1 MGFRSLVA
9 ALILAAAAYG
19 EVRVWQGTLRLATTQ
34 EGPPDPNPPF
44 DIFATSRFN
53 YPYTLRTNLTGEEQD
68 IDWRALFLEN
78 EYLKC
83 TVLPDIGG
91 HLYTCIDKIS
101 GQPMFYANPTIKK
114 AQIGYRGAWAAFGIE
129 FNFPV
134 SHNWVSM
141 SPVDF
146 ETRTNPDGSASIVV
160 GNTDLPYGMQWTVE
174 LRLKAASTLLE
185 QRVTLYNR
193 SDVRHR
199 YYWWNNAGVRVW
211 DDSVIWY
218 PMRWSASHGFTNV
231 DTWPVDS
238 SGRDLSVIRN
248 QTRGNVSRFVHG
260 SREPFMGVYHPHT
273 QTGVA
278 HYAEYADLPG
288 KKIWSWGVDPDGLDW
303 RRALS
308 DDNSAYVEVQA
319 GLMRNQETYAFLEPR
334 EVIRFTEYWMP
345 VRAIGG
351 IARANLNGVVN
362 LRREGE
368 RVIAGL
374 NVNEAIAGAKIRLLD
389 GNRVLHEETAD
400 LIPGKTWSGGAAIQ
414 PPRKATFDLRD
425 REDHVL
431 LRQTEGEYDWSP
443 ESEIHVGPQP
453 QYAPTDP
460 LEIGAQHELN
470 GRLLQ
475 AYETYAAAPPTLAQ
489 QRAAGRLAVTLLRYD
504 DALRYLIP
512 AQQHATQDGE
522 IAYYLGLAYEGL
534 GRDRD
539 ARTQFEAA
547 QRTPSFHGAGLLK
560 LAETTA
566 RLGDSGQAAR
576 YLRTLPEDPRASEEL
591 AAIERRPLTQNFS
604 HDAERVLDAAGL
616 YMRLGLWREAFVVL
630 SFEDPEATP
639 GQRGSGTPGPQTHP
653 IVAPEQKEPGV
664 PLPQSHAMVQY
675 FRAYCREKLGERPDY
690 AAASR
695 LPVAYVFPHGMQALT
710 VLAAAVRANP
720 SDATAHYLLGDL
732 RLASGLVDAAIA
744 EWNTARKLNPKIPV
758 LDASLGR
765 TLLHVK
771 HDIPGA
777 LEAFRAGLGPDP
789 ANLDLY
795 TGLEETLS
803 IERHPAAELAD
814 TLERYPDRAHMPTA
828 LVYDLALAEA
838 EAGRFAQ
845 AESLFQNRF
854 FAREEGGTNVRQ
866 VWIRVRALEAQSLPC
881 EAALPILDHLAEPVP
896 QLAFTRDGLTPFLN
910 EPANQAAFGSVEA
923 RCGRATAGRG
933 RLAAS
938 GAFGGSLARELK
950 VEWKPPAGRGGGG
963 AYQTVIRGLVQLE
976 SGQKAEAIET
986 LKSVFLMPNQN
997 LAHHHARLILSTLH

>member
-1 MGFRSLVA
+1 MGFRRALSALTVA
-9 ALILAAAAYG
+9 AALAAAAAG

-53 YPYTLRTNLTGEEQD
+53 YPYTLRTNLTGEEKE

-146 ETRTNPDGSASIVV
+146 ETRTNPDGSASILV

-174 LRLKAASTLLE
+174 LRLKPASALLE

-278 HYAEYADLPG
+278 HYAEFADVPA
-288 KKIWSWGVDPDGLDW
+288 KKIWSWGVDADGLDW

-319 GLMRNQETYAFLEPR
+319 GLMRNQETYTFLEPR
-334 EVIRFTEYWMP
+334 ETIRFTEYWMP

-351 IARANLNGVVN
+351 IARANLTGVVN
-362 LRREGE
+362 LRREGD

-374 NVNEAIAGAKIRLLD
+374 NVNEAVAGAKIRLLD

-400 LIPGKTWSGGAAIQ
+400 LTPGRTWAGGAAITS
-414 PPRKATFDLRD
+414 PRKLTFDLRD
-425 REDHVL
+425 REDHLL
-431 LRQTEGEYDWSP
+431 LRQTEGEYDWSA
-443 ESEIHVGPQP
+443 ESEVHGGPQP
-453 QYAPTDP
+453 PYSPTDGI
-460 LEIGAQHELN
+460 EIGTQHELN

-475 AYETYAAAPPTLAQ
+475 AYEAYASAPPTLAQ
-489 QRAAGRLAVTLLRYD
+489 ERAAGRLAVALLRYD
-504 DALRYLIP
+504 DALRYLVP
-512 AQQHATQDGE
+512 AQAHATQDGE

-534 GRDRD
+534 GRDRE

-547 QRTPSFHGAGLLK
+547 QRTPSFHAAGLLK

-566 RLGDSGQAAR
+566 RLGDSVLAAR
-576 YLRTLPEDPRASEEL
+576 YLRALTEDPRAVEEL
-591 AAIERRPLTQNFS
+591 AALEHRATQPNS
-604 HDAERVLDAAGL
+604 NPDPERVLNTAGL
-616 YMRLGLWREAFVVL
+616 YMRLGLWREALVAL
-630 SFEDPEATP
+630 SLEYPDVPA
-639 GQRGSGTPGPQTHP
+639 
-653 IVAPEQKEPGV
+653 EQKEPGT
-664 PLPQSHAMVQY
+664 PLPQHHPVVQY
-675 FRAYCREKLGERPDY
+675 FRAYCREKLGQPADY
-690 AAASR
+690 ASASR
-695 LPVAYVFPHGMQALT
+695 LSTAYVFPHGPALT
-710 VLAAAVRANP
+710 VLQAGLRANP
-720 SDATAHYLLGDL
+720 NDATAHYLLGDM
-732 RLASGLVDAAIA
+732 RLASGLVDSAIA
-744 EWNTARKLNPKIPV
+744 EWKAARKLNPKIPV

-771 HDIPGA
+771 HDVPGA

-881 EAALPILDHLAEPVP
+881 AAALPILDHIAEPVP

-910 EPANQAAFGSVEA
+910 DPANQAAFGTVEA
-923 RCGRATAGRG
+923 RCGRASAARQ

-938 GAFGGSLARELK
+938 GAFGGPLARELK
-950 VEWKPPAGRGGGG
+950 VEWKPPAPRAGGG
-963 AYQTVIRGLVQLE
+963 AYQTVIRGVVQLE

-997 LAHHHARLILSTLH
+997 LAHHHARLALK